1 MGTSKADGADGPR
14 KRPGPAPTGRRPMGL
29 AVKGSPEWTEWVRR
43 GAKFCRTDVSKLV
56 DAALVSYLKGRG
68 FDEPPPER

>member
-1 MGTSKADGADGPR
+1 
-14 KRPGPAPTGRRPMGL
+14 MGL